1 MGGGILF
8 AANLQPEKLAF
19 LPAPAAQAS
28 GASPA
33 LLSLREREVARL
45 VHGCLQNGLGRANG
59 SARQDPKRGTG
70 FAVAGN
76 DLTANDADVG
86 QNRLF
91 RLTEAKVPASPLRV

>member
-8 AANLQPEKLAF
+8 AANIQPEKLAF

-59 SARQDPKRGTG
+59 SARQDPKRGTC